1 MMMHFWSL
9 QSLIKQGLSEA
20 MSNSS
25 DVLVI
30 GAGLAGLSAAIKLQ
44 EAGRD
49 VRIIESSD
57 RPGGRVTS
65 DIIDGFICDR
75 GFQLINS
82 KYPAL
87 QALNVI
93 QEIDFIKAP
102 RVIEVALG
110 NQRRALGDPRVAPWT
125 ALDKA
130 TGSIPEK
137 LSLLR
142 FLAASPK
149 ENQSVED
156 VLNSSGSV
164 YVRALRPFLQGVFLT
179 DPKNVDARYGQ
190 SIVKSFVTGSPGIPR
205 KGVAELSKALAA
217 RVDSITYGVQA
228 DSIEGNVVRTSAGDF
243 KAATIIVATDATTAT
258 QLLGLNE
265 VPRMAG
271 CITWYHAVATNP
283 SGSGRLIVDGQNR
296 GPIINSLVIS
306 DISTDYAP
314 VGQHL
319 VSTTTDLGAT
329 ESDVR
334 RHLAI
339 VWGISTHDWQLIAKY
354 EIPAALPIQSIGRA
368 LTQQVKVSEGL
379 YVVGDHR
386 AVPSQQGALF
396 SGNLA
401 AELILN
407 QS

>member
-1 MMMHFWSL
+1 M
-9 QSLIKQGLSEA
+9 A
-20 MSNSS
+20 NSS
-25 DVLVI
+25 DVLII
-30 GAGLAGLSAAIKLQ
+30 GAGLAGMSAAISLQ

-49 VRIIESSD
+49 VQIIESSD

-65 DIIDGFICDR
+65 DIIDGFVCDR

-87 QALNVI
+87 QSLDVI
-93 QEIDFIKAP
+93 KEIDFIRAP
-102 RVIEVALG
+102 RVIEVSLG
-110 NQRRALGDPRVAPWT
+110 NDRRALGDPRVALWT

-130 TGSIPEK
+130 TGTIPEK

-142 FLAASPK
+142 FLASTPK

-156 VLNSSGSV
+156 VLKSSGSV

-190 SIVKSFVTGSPGIPR
+190 SIIKSFVTGSIGVPR

-217 RVDSITYGVQA
+217 RVRSITYGVQA
-228 DSIEGNVVRTSAGDF
+228 NSFEGKVIKTSAGDF
-243 KAATIIVATDATTAT
+243 NATTVIVATDATTAT
-258 QLLGLNE
+258 QLLGLAE

-271 CITWYHAVATNP
+271 CITWYHAVTNNP
-283 SGSGRLIVDGQNR
+283 SGNGRLVVDGQNR
-296 GPIINSLVIS
+296 GPIINSIVMS
-306 DISTDYAP
+306 DISSSYAP
-314 VGQHL
+314 RGQHL

-334 RHLAI
+334 RHLA
-339 VWGISTHDWQLIAKY
+339 VMWGMSTHDWQLIAKY
-354 EIPAALPIQSIGRA
+354 EIPAALPIQNVGRV
-368 LTQQVKVSEGL
+368 LTQTVKVSENVF
-379 YVVGDHR
+379 VVGDHR

-396 SGNLA
+396 SGRLA

>member
-1 MMMHFWSL
+1 MMHFWSL

-25 DVLVI
+25 DVLVV

-44 EAGRD
+44 EAGRN
-49 VRIIESSD
+49 VWVIESSD

-130 TGSIPEK
+130 TGTIPEK

-156 VLNSSGSV
+156 VLSSSGSV

-217 RVDSITYGVQA
+217 RVDSISYGVQA
-228 DSIEGNVVRTSAGDF
+228 DSIEGKVVRTSAGDF
-243 KAATIIVATDATTAT
+243 KATTIIVATDATTAT

-265 VPRMAG
+265 VARMAG

-283 SGSGRLIVDGQNR
+283 SGSGRLVVDGQNR
-296 GPIINSLVIS
+296 GPIINSIVIS
-306 DISTDYAP
+306 DISSDYAP

-339 VWGISTHDWQLIAKY
+339 MWGISTHDWQLIAKY

-368 LTQQVKVSEGL
+368 LTQPVKVSEGL

-396 SGNLA
+396 TGNLA

-407 QS
+407 QG

>member
-1 MMMHFWSL
+1 MPS
-9 QSLIKQGLSEA
+9 
-20 MSNSS
+20 SS
-25 DVLVI
+25 DVLII
-30 GAGLAGLSAAIKLQ
+30 GAGLAGLSAAITLQ

-49 VRIIESSD
+49 VQVIDSSD

-65 DIIDGFICDR
+65 DTIDGFICDR

-87 QALNVI
+87 QALDVVK
-93 QEIDFIKAP
+93 EIDFIPAP

-110 NQRRALGDPRVAPWT
+110 SDRRALGDPRVAPWT

-130 TGSIPEK
+130 TGTIPEK
-137 LSLLR
+137 ISLLR
-142 FLAASPK
+142 FLATNPK

-156 VLNSSGSV
+156 VLRQSGSV
-164 YVRALRPFLQGVFLT
+164 YTRVLRPFLQGVFLT

-190 SIVKSFVTGSPGIPR
+190 SIVKSFISGSPGIPR

-217 RVDSITYGVQA
+217 RVSSITYGVQA
-228 DSIEGNVVRTSAGDF
+228 NSLEGGFTKTSAGDF
-243 KAATIIVATDATTAT
+243 KAATVIVATDATTAT

-271 CITWYHAVATNP
+271 CITWYHAVSDNP
-283 SGSGRLIVDGQNR
+283 SGNGRLIVDGQNR
-296 GPIINSLVIS
+296 GPVINSIVMS
-306 DISTDYAP
+306 DISSSYAP
-314 VGQHL
+314 LGQHL

-354 EIPAALPIQSIGRA
+354 EIPAALPIQNVGRS
-368 LTQQVKVSEGL
+368 LTQTIKVFDNIF
-379 YVVGDHR
+379 VVGDHR

-396 SGNLA
+396 SGRLA

-407 QS
+407 QR

>member
-1 MMMHFWSL
+1 MMHFWSL

-44 EAGRD
+44 EAGRNAR
-49 VRIIESSD
+49 VIESSD

-130 TGSIPEK
+130 TGTIPEK

-149 ENQSVED
+149 DNQSVED
-156 VLNSSGSV
+156 VLSSSGSV

-217 RVDSITYGVQA
+217 RVDSISYGVQA
-228 DSIEGNVVRTSAGDF
+228 DSIEGKVVRTSAGDF
-243 KAATIIVATDATTAT
+243 KATTIIVATDATTAT

-265 VPRMAG
+265 VARMAG

-283 SGSGRLIVDGQNR
+283 SGSGRLVVDGQNR
-296 GPIINSLVIS
+296 GPIINSIVIS
-306 DISTDYAP
+306 DISSDYAP

-339 VWGISTHDWQLIAKY
+339 MWGISTHDWQLIAKY

-368 LTQQVKVSEGL
+368 LTQPVKVSEGL

-407 QS
+407 QG

>member
-1 MMMHFWSL
+1 MMHFWSL

-44 EAGRD
+44 EAGRN
-49 VRIIESSD
+49 VWVIESSD

-110 NQRRALGDPRVAPWT
+110 NQRRALGDPQVAPWT

-130 TGSIPEK
+130 TGTIPEK

-149 ENQSVED
+149 DNQSVED
-156 VLNSSGSV
+156 VLSSSGSV

-217 RVDSITYGVQA
+217 RVDSISYGVQA
-228 DSIEGNVVRTSAGDF
+228 DSIEGKVVRTSAGDF
-243 KAATIIVATDATTAT
+243 KATTIIVATDATTAT

-265 VPRMAG
+265 VARMAG

-283 SGSGRLIVDGQNR
+283 SGSGRLVVDGQNR
-296 GPIINSLVIS
+296 GPIINSIVIS
-306 DISTDYAP
+306 DISSDYAP

-339 VWGISTHDWQLIAKY
+339 MWGISTHDWQLIAKY

-368 LTQQVKVSEGL
+368 LTQPVKVSEGL

-407 QS
+407 QG

>member
-1 MMMHFWSL
+1 
-9 QSLIKQGLSEA
+9 
-20 MSNSS
+20 MSDSS
-25 DVLVI
+25 DVLII
-30 GAGLAGLSAAIKLQ
+30 GAGLAGLSAAITLQ
-44 EAGRD
+44 AAGRN
-49 VRIIESSD
+49 VRVIESSD

-65 DIIDGFICDR
+65 DLIDGFICDR

-87 QALNVI
+87 IDLDVI
-93 QEIDFIKAP
+93 KEIDFIQAP

-110 NQRRALGDPRVAPWT
+110 IDRRALGDPRVAPWT

-130 TGSIPEK
+130 TGTIPEK
-137 LSLLR
+137 LTLLR
-142 FLAASPK
+142 FLASSPK

-156 VLNSSGSV
+156 VLKAAGTT
-164 YVRALRPFLQGVFLT
+164 YVRVLRPFLQGVFLT
-179 DPKNVDARYGQ
+179 DPKNVDARYGK
-190 SIVKSFVTGSPGIPR
+190 SVIKSFVTGSIGVPR

-217 RVDSITYGVQA
+217 RISPITYGVQV
-228 DSIEGNVVRTSAGDF
+228 DSLEGKIVKTSAGNF

-258 QLLGLNE
+258 QLLGLPE

-271 CITWYHAVATNP
+271 CITWYHAVANNP
-283 SGSGRLIVDGQNR
+283 SGNGRLIVDGQNR
-296 GPIINSLVIS
+296 GPIINSIVMS
-306 DISTDYAP
+306 DISSSYAP
-314 VGQHL
+314 LGQHL

-339 VWGISTHDWQLIAKY
+339 MWGISTHDWQLIAKY
-354 EIPAALPIQSIGRA
+354 EIPAALPIHNVGRA
-368 LTQQVKVSEGL
+368 LTQSVKVSEDL
-379 YVVGDHR
+379 FVVGDHR

-396 SGNLA
+396 SGRLA

-407 QS
+407 QG

>member
-1 MMMHFWSL
+1 
-9 QSLIKQGLSEA
+9 LIKQELAER

-25 DVLVI
+25 DVLII
-30 GAGLAGLSAAIKLQ
+30 GAGLAGISAAITLQ
-44 EAGRD
+44 EAGKE
-49 VRIIESSD
+49 VRIVESSD

-65 DIIDGFICDR
+65 DVIDGFICDR
-75 GFQLINS
+75 GFQLINAN
-82 KYPAL
+82 YPAL
-87 QALNVI
+87 QALDVI
-93 QEIDFIKAP
+93 KEIDFVRAP

-110 NQRRALGDPRVAPWT
+110 NDRRALGDPRVAPWT

-130 TGSIPEK
+130 TGTIPEK

-142 FLAASPK
+142 FLVSTPK

-156 VLNSSGSV
+156 VLKVSGSV

-190 SIVKSFVTGSPGIPR
+190 SIIKSFVTGSIGVPR
-205 KGVAELSKALAA
+205 KGVAELSNALAA
-217 RVDSITYGVQA
+217 RVRSITYGVQA
-228 DSIEGNVVRTSAGDF
+228 DSLEGKVVKTSAGDF
-243 KAATIIVATDATTAT
+243 NAATVIVATDATTAT
-258 QLLGLNE
+258 QLLGLPE

-271 CITWYHAVATNP
+271 CITWYHAVFNNP

-296 GPIINSLVIS
+296 GPIINSIVIS
-306 DISTDYAP
+306 DVSSSYAP
-314 VGQHL
+314 LGQHL

-334 RHLAI
+334 RHLALM
-339 VWGISTHDWQLIAKY
+339 WGMSTHDWQLIAKY
-354 EIPAALPIQSIGRA
+354 EIPAALPIQNVRRG
-368 LTQQVKVSEGL
+368 LTQTVKVSENL
-379 YVVGDHR
+379 FVVGDHR

-396 SGNLA
+396 SGRLA

-407 QS
+407 QSG